1 MKAIASEGE
10 DKINRLSRVWVH
22 GSGYE
27 VDDDTLPFLFIN
39 GGAATLSTSARG
51 TAILRDTA
59 TRRKLQLLE
68 HTGTCYS
75 QSYAAVP
82 NRYISAPRSPH
93 FCYGTSALVL
103 LWDASVLTFPLSAKA
118 YHISTRMYT
127 IATTDYGRNA
137 TIKVWTAKR
146 PSLHPQGRVSGS
158 FGLRRLEY

>member
-103 LWDASVLTFPLSAKA
+103 LWDASVLFFLFFFFFLVSWRSMCDA
-118 YHISTRMYT
+118 RGYT
-127 IATTDYGRNA
+127 QLEWSEHREEMLYAPA
-137 TIKVWTAKR
+137 AWQ
-146 PSLHPQGRVSGS
+146 PRV
-158 FGLRRLEY
+158 GLLMG